1 MDDVDYDS
9 DGVRRP
15 YIDPV
20 GQRLRLLEEQV
31 RATARVVNYLLATQ
45 QQPQQPNQQQPV
57 VPIQLPPPFAVQQLV
72 QLGRMLP
79 DLVESDDEDDD
90 NFLTNRD
97 MMAGPMWLPPPPL
110 NFPDLVDS
118 DNDDE
123 DDQDKNVA
131 DKNVAHV
138 VPIVID

>member
-1 MDDVDYDS
+1 MDADDYDD
-9 DGVRRP
+9 DGA
-15 YIDPV
+15 PV
-20 GQRLRLLEEQV
+20 QHTVSQRLRRLEEQV
-31 RATARVVNYLLATQ
+31 RATARVVNHLLATQ

-57 VPIQLPPPFAVQQLV
+57 VPIQLPPPFAVQQLA

-79 DLVESDDEDDD
+79 DLVESDAEDDD

-118 DNDDE
+118 DNHDE
-123 DDQDKNVA
+123 DEE
-131 DKNVAHV
+131 DKNVAHA